1 MTKSTKKIPQLL
13 NRQQLAGQLNVH
25 MQTIVKWADR
35 GLPIAEPGRRGNAH
49 LYDLAAVQKW
59 RSGREEAAKENGN
72 YDVQRERARKDRA
85 QAILAEQT
93 IAIRAGELLLKSE
106 AEAAWTAVLAA
117 IRARLLAWPT
127 TLADRLYR
135 ASAIGGVSALEQKL
149 KDEVYDVLTELSQ
162 APQKKQAAAK
172 KKAAKKKVTKKK
184 VTKKKTRRRKGKVL
198 KK

>member
-1 MTKSTKKIPQLL
+1 MASKNPKLMT
-13 NRQQLAGQLNVH
+13 RAQLAVELSVH
-25 MQTIVKWADR
+25 QSSITKWELSGLLAEKSGVR
-35 GLPIAEPGRRGNAH
+35 GTASLFDVAVVRRW
-49 LYDLAAVQKW
+49 LKD
-59 RSGREEAAKENGN
+59 REEAAKKNGN

-127 TLADRLYR
+127 TLADGLGR
-135 ASAIGGVSALEQKL
+135 AHDIGGVSALEQKL
-149 KDEVYDVLTELSQ
+149 RDEVYDVLTELSQ

-184 VTKKKTRRRKGKVL
+184 TRRRKGKVL